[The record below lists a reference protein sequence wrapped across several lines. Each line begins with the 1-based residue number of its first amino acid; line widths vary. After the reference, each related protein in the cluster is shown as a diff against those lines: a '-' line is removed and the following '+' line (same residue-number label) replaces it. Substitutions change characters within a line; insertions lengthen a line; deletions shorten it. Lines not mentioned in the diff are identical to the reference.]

1 MELNTLPAADPPRHA
16 ASVVMLRDGADGL
29 EVFLLRRH
37 GSSDVLGGAYVF
49 PGGKLDKADAEL
61 DPKLYLDQPVSVLHA
76 SLHDAELDVA
86 TGAGLYV
93 AAVREAF
100 EESGVLFADRA
111 ADTGPADIERLLADP
126 GIIRSRAKIAAAIG
140 NARAYLAM
148 QQAGEDFSRF
158 CWDFVGG
165 TPLVWEG
172 AVPPNSP
179 LSAQVS
185 RALKQRGFTFVGP
198 TIVFAWM
205 EATGLIDS
213 HAAHCFRRG

>member
-1 MELNTLPAADPPRHA
+1 MSDDLRRCAWGDADEL
-16 ASVVMLRDGADGL
+16 LRDYHDCEWGVPEHDG
-29 EVFLLRRH
+29 RRLWEKL
-37 GSSDVLGGAYVF
+37 VLDGF
-49 PGGKLDKADAEL
+49 
-61 DPKLYLDQPVSVLHA
+61 Q
-76 SLHDAELDVA
+76 
-86 TGAGLYV
+86 AGLSWRTILARRDGFRRAFEGFVPEVV
-93 AAVREAF
+93 AAY
-100 EESGVLFADRA
+100 
-111 ADTGPADIERLLADP
+111 GPADIERLLADP

-148 QQAGEDFSRF
+148 QHAGEDFSRF

-185 RALKQRGFTFVGP
+185 QALKQRGFTFVGP